1 MRRTKWFE
9 FFMSA
14 DKGIEFLPHTSSF
27 LIHISFEPDGV
38 NLWYFKPRLSDLT
51 EFTVQNN

>member
-51 EFTVQNN
+51 EFIVQNI